1 MSNGLSCYASYF
13 KQVFT
18 GPFSNWLSP
27 QFAPVGCADTFRF
40 LNSLFKD
47 FFVILV
53 TTGVFALFA
62 YIYLDK
68 LQPVIYVKRLKKL
81 NPCPDLWTFDGEN
94 CNPTYTTQCN
104 PFNPKNY
111 EGHECEIAK
120 SCGTGWK
127 GFCK

>member
-18 GPFSNWLSP
+18 GPFTNWLSP
-27 QFAPVGCADTFRF
+27 QFAPAGCADTFRF
-40 LNSLFKD
+40 LNGLFKD
-47 FFVILV
+47 LFIILI

-68 LQPVIYVKRLKKL
+68 LQPVIYVKRTKKL

-94 CNPTYTTQCN
+94 CNPTYETQCH

-111 EGHECEIAK
+111 DGHECEIAK

>member
-1 MSNGLSCYASYF
+1 MSTLSCYASYF

-27 QFAPVGCADTFRF
+27 QFAPAGCGDTFRF

-47 FFVILV
+47 LFVVLV

-68 LQPVIYVKRLKKL
+68 LQPVIYVKRALKL
-81 NPCPDLWTFDGEN
+81 NLCPDLWTFDGEN
-94 CNPTYTTQCN
+94 CNPSYTTQCN

-120 SCGTGWK
+120 SCGTSWK